1 MGKVQVTSSII
12 VSAAPE
18 NVWKYLCDAHMPTAP
33 WCFQFGVPTPQTCRI
48 IGEATGVGAHRQCQ
62 TNQGFVDQRITE
74 WLPPQRL
81 TFVATSDTIGLYKHI
96 KEMQD
101 MFTLEQTLD
110 GTKLTRH
117 TNFETTGA
125 LGFVKAIIFKMTVRR
140 IHRFTMKGFK
150 ALAEA

>member
-1 MGKVQVTSSII
+1 
-12 VSAAPE
+12 
-18 NVWKYLCDAHMPTAP
+18 MPTAP

-62 TNQGFVDQRITE
+62 TNQGSVDQRITE

-81 TFVATSDTIGLYKHI
+81 TFVATSDTIGRYKHI
-96 KEMQD
+96 KEMKD
-101 MFTLEQTLD
+101 TFTLEQTQT
-110 GTKLTRH
+110 GTTLTRQ

-125 LGFVKAIIFKMTVRR
+125 LSSIKAIIFKMTVRR
-140 IHRFTMKGFK
+140 IHKFIMKGFK

>member
-1 MGKVQVTSSII
+1 MGRVQVASSIV
-12 VSAAPE
+12 VSATPE
-18 NVWKYLCDAHMPTAP
+18 NIWKYLCDAHMPTAP

-74 WLPPQRL
+74 WQPPQRL
-81 TFVATSDTIGLYKHI
+81 TFVATSDTIGLYRHI

-101 MFTLEQTLD
+101 TFTLEQTPA
-110 GTKLTRH
+110 GTALTRQ

-125 LGFVKAIIFKMTVRR
+125 LAFVKAIIFKMTVRR

>member
-1 MGKVQVTSSII
+1 MGKVQVTSSIV
-12 VSAAPE
+12 VSATPE

-96 KEMQD
+96 KEMKD
-101 MFTLEQTLD
+101 TFTLKQTHA
-110 GTKLTRH
+110 GTTLTRQ

-125 LGFVKAIIFKMTVRR
+125 LAFIKAIIFKMTVRR

>member
-1 MGKVQVTSSII
+1 MGKVQVTSSIA
-12 VSAAPE
+12 VNATPE

-74 WLPPQRL
+74 WLPPRHL
-81 TFVATSDTIGLYKHI
+81 TFVATSDIIGLYKHI

-101 MFTLEQTLD
+101 TFTLEQTQT
-110 GTKLTRH
+110 GTTLTRK

-125 LGFVKAIIFKMTVRR
+125 LAFVKAIIFKMTVRR